1 MACIA
6 GAIAEPF
13 YGGVPAAIADQILDL
28 LDRRLRRTIADF
40 RRRFPLGGKRPL

>member
-13 YGGVPAAIADQILDL
+13 YGGVPEEILNQVLPL
-28 LDRRLRRTIADF
+28 LDDRLQETVETF
-40 RRRFPLGGKRPL
+40 QSTFMN